1 MQQQNFFLWFLLL
14 LLSFHQLLAFGLGT
28 IRQQSQQH
36 DIRTTRSF
44 LHRPSLIE
52 RHRSVARY
60 MAEIP
65 EFGDEEGVVET
76 KPTTTATSPTT
87 AASTKATYGY
97 EGNFKVGDVVRVS
110 KNIVL
115 YHVKGYTKQGLDC
128 NGFVGTVQAL
138 LLYGKKYGTLC
149 SAITPIKVE
158 FLPDGEGIPPGKF
171 DRKWSAH
178 FSCDEL
184 ELVQAAQSS

>member
-1 MQQQNFFLWFLLL
+1 
-14 LLSFHQLLAFGLGT
+14 
-28 IRQQSQQH
+28 
-36 DIRTTRSF
+36 
-44 LHRPSLIE
+44 
-52 RHRSVARY
+52 